1 VLYAAPVLSQ
11 LPPVP
16 GVVQLPE
23 AVVHIWMAMPLR
35 AVVPGELKVK
45 VQVVEALGVEL
56 PSVSLRLVSWAA
68 EAGIAGHNPNI

>member
-1 VLYAAPVLSQ
+1 MNAAPVLSQ

-16 GVVQLPE
+16 GVVQLPD
-23 AVVHIWMAMPLR
+23 AVVHIWKAMPFK

-56 PSVSLRLVSWAA
+56 PSVSLRLVNCAA
-68 EAGIAGHNPNI
+68 DTGMVGHNPNI